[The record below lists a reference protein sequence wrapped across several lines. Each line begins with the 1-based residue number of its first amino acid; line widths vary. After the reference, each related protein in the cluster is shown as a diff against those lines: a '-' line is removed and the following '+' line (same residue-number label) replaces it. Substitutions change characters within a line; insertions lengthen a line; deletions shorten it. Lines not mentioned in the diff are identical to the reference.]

1 MLIKAKDAMILNMI
15 NSEREKQLLKTIKT
29 DAEELNNLLIEN
41 CD

>member
-1 MLIKAKDAMILNMI
+1 MILNMI